1 MLIYEL
7 IKISGDISLTPT
19 KILTGWGTEKMRTN
33 GLRLKNNFWKTIF
46 SNIETMES
54 GFYSTYPQYLG
65 EMIIWNTQGIRTR
78 GLQLQA
84 KSVNSIGYGE
94 NRDDLGITTINQIIV
109 AMPKPINEETKKS
122 NIIKTKNHLETQTK
136 KVLSN
141 QEYNDIIQSIQNML
155 ATHGTSL
162 KDITNPGIG
171 PQLEGLTRMLGWGKK
186 GSKTSTPGRELN

>member
-1 MLIYEL
+1 M
-7 IKISGDISLTPT
+7 GDRKNENLWIET
-19 KILTGWGTEKMRTN
+19 KNK
-33 GLRLKNNFWKTIF
+33 FWKTIF
-46 SNIETMES
+46 TGVENMET
-54 GFYSTYPQYLG
+54 GFYYTYPQYLG
-65 EMIIWNTQGIRTR
+65 EMVIWNTQGVRTR
-78 GLQLQA
+78 GVQLQA
-84 KSVNSIGYGE
+84 KGANSIGYGE
-94 NRDDLGITTINQIIV
+94 NRDELGITTINQIIL

-171 PQLEGLTRMLGWGKK
+171 PQLEGLTRMLGWEKK
-186 GSKTSTPGRELN
+186 DQNTSTPGRELK

>member
-1 MLIYEL
+1 
-7 IKISGDISLTPT
+7 
-19 KILTGWGTEKMRTN
+19 
-33 GLRLKNNFWKTIF
+33 
-46 SNIETMES
+46 MEE
-54 GFYSTYPQYLG
+54 GFYYTYPQYLG
-65 EMIIWNTQGIRTR
+65 DMIIWNTQGIRTR

-122 NIIKTKNHLETQTK
+122 NTIKTKNQLEIQTK
-136 KVLSN
+136 KTLRN

-171 PQLEGLTRMLGWGKK
+171 PQLEGLTRMLGWKK
-186 GSKTSTPGRELN
+186 KVQNTSTPGRELK